1 MTPAPP
7 VVLGQALQGKV
18 MKCASYWVVAAIAAV
33 AGMGAAH
40 AESESEY
47 AAAAPPTAAAKPA
60 PAKPAARPSMFA
72 PAAAANVKRLSAQ
85 QREEWRFLKEAAAA
99 SRLEA
104 EASRLALARSSDPNV
119 RSLAATLINHNAVV
133 GNELVHMLHG
143 RGMAPPMMSNDQRR
157 TLNRLAK
164 LQGRKF
170 DREYLEQVGLRYQ
183 QDDVHLYEKAS
194 LSVTEPRLKAWVD
207 KNLPT
212 VRYHLTTA
220 ERLAPPDIR
229 MARVKPTV
237 NSSQAQPVRQAA
249 AREAPGA
256 AHQVVARPG
265 MATQAMGAG
274 PSALGAAPQLG
285 SSHPGGGQPMFAP

>member
-1 MTPAPP
+1 
-7 VVLGQALQGKV
+7 

-33 AGMGAAH
+33 AGANAAR
-40 AESESEY
+40 AESEAEY
-47 AAAAPPTAAAKPA
+47 SAPPAPVAAKPA
-60 PAKPAARPSMFA
+60 AAARPAARPSMFA
-72 PAAAANVKRLSAQ
+72 PAAAANAKRLSVQ

-104 EASRLALARSSDPNV
+104 EASRLALARSSDPDV

-143 RGMAPPMMSNDQRR
+143 RGMAPPMLSNDQRK

-183 QDDVHLYEKAS
+183 QEDVQLYEKAS
-194 LSVTEPRLKAWVD
+194 LAVRDPRLKAWVD
-207 KNLPT
+207 KTLPT

-220 ERLAPPDIR
+220 ERLAPPDVR

-237 NSSQAQPVRQAA
+237 NANQVQPMRQAA
-249 AREAPGA
+249 AREAPA
-256 AHQVVARPG
+256 SAHQVVSRAGP
-265 MATQAMGAG
+265 ATQSMGAG
-274 PSALGAAPQLG
+274 PSPLGTATQLG
-285 SSHPGGGQPMFAP
+285 NQHPGGNQPMFAP